1 MAKIVP
7 FRGLRYSTKRIA
19 DLAQVTAPPYDVISP
34 ALQEELHQRH
44 EHNIVRLLLGRIS
57 PEDTDEDNRYTR
69 AAALLRQWR
78 LDGVLCRDPEPS
90 IYLYDQEY
98 AAEDGQV
105 LTRNGLI
112 ALARIEE
119 FSTGLVKPHE
129 KTLSDPK
136 ADRLALLKACQ
147 ANLSPV
153 FSLYS
158 DPCCVLEVLA
168 KKEKDRQPEVE
179 VKDDDGVWH
188 RLWRCTDENLIG
200 KAQALLDNKP
210 LVLADG
216 HHRYEAAIA
225 YRDYMRQLHPDF
237 TGKELFNYVLMC
249 LSNME
254 DKGMRIFPAHR
265 VVSGLAGFDPAA
277 FLGRLADYFDIE
289 SLAFDPRDAE
299 QILALRAR
307 LSDLGSCQHTLA
319 LYTGDGRIHYLC
331 LRDEGVMDEFFD
343 AKTPKVLRTLDIS
356 ILHCLLLERLLG
368 IASDDSERL
377 RYIRRIDEALGL
389 VEGQGAQLAFLV
401 NPTRMSEVRDVANAG
416 EKMPQKSTYFY
427 PKILS
432 GMVINPIE

>member
-7 FRGLRYSTKRIA
+7 FRGLRYSAKRIA
-19 DLAQVTAPPYDVISP
+19 DPAQVTAPPYDVISP

-44 EHNIVRLLLGRIS
+44 EHNIVRLILGRIS

-78 LDGVLCRDPEPS
+78 LDGILSRDPEPS

-98 AAEDGQV
+98 TGEDGQV
-105 LTRNGLI
+105 LTRHGFI

-168 KKEKDRQPEVE
+168 KKEKDRPPEVE
-179 VKDDDGVWH
+179 VQDDDGVRH

-216 HHRYEAAIA
+216 HHRYEASIA

-254 DKGMRIFPAHR
+254 DQGMRIFPAHR
-265 VVSGLAGFDPAA
+265 VVSGLAGFEPTA
-277 FLGRLADYFDIE
+277 FFARLADYFDIE
-289 SLAFDPRDAE
+289 SRPFGAGDDA
-299 QILALRAR
+299 QIAALRTH
-307 LSDLGSCQHTLA
+307 LSDLGSSRHTLA
-319 LYTGDGRIHYLC
+319 LFAGDGMIHYLS
-331 LRDEGVMDEFFD
+331 LRDEAVMDGFFD

-356 ILHCLLLERLLG
+356 ILHGLLLERLLG
-368 IASDDSERL
+368 IALDDSERL
-377 RYIRRIDEALGL
+377 RYIRGIDEALGL
-389 VEGQGAQLAFLV
+389 VEANGAQLAFLV

-432 GMVINPIE
+432 GLVINPIE